1 MHVGGNRQRKYP
13 GNNWPRPTQP
23 MAPEQHPGGPTSF
36 FRCWIVGAVLAEGGK
51 AAFEDAQSSDWLPTG
66 TKEFQ
71 RFSISYSHIRTPQ
84 LHASH
89 VWCFFP
95 HSCRKKK
102 KKKQPRLPKSIK
114 LGITRYERG
123 SRLRSTSYL
132 ASDLSLRSRF
142 LCWNARNSL
151 HLTKLASGCA
161 E

>member
-1 MHVGGNRQRKYP
+1 MSEVTDRGSTQETTGQGRRIPWHQSSILEAPLHSLDAGLWGPSWQKEARQHLRMLRAVTGYQLV
-13 GNNWPRPTQP
+13 PRNF
-23 MAPEQHPGGPTSF
+23 S
-36 FRCWIVGAVLAEGGK
+36 VLASRT
-51 AAFEDAQSSDWLPTG
+51 A
-66 TKEFQ
+66 
-71 RFSISYSHIRTPQ
+71 ISAHPSYTPAMCGVFSHIP
-84 LHASH
+84 AG
-89 VWCFFP
+89 
-95 HSCRKKK
+95 KK